1 MPTAWAFLLAG
12 LLLGPALG
20 PGYVLTYDMVWVP
33 DLALRSD
40 FLGLGSGLPRAVP
53 SDAVVAVLD
62 ELVPGDLLQKLV
74 LVGALGLAGMGARRL
89 VPADSLTAQ
98 LAATSFYVW
107 SPFVAERLG
116 IGHWPLLLTYAALPW
131 LYDAAR
137 RARAGEPTTPAT
149 VLWLGLASL
158 SAAGGV
164 IAGFFAMCC
173 VVGRRRGAVRRSAVV
188 AAAVV
193 AVNAPWMVAGA
204 LHGSGALSD
213 PSGVEAFAARGEGVL
228 PLPLTLLGLGGIWN
242 AEVVPGSRTGWAA
255 VVALVLT
262 VGVGVAGVR
271 RWSVRVRRRDRLG
284 LLAAAVGGILV
295 ALAGSVVPDAVAW
308 LVSSVPGGG
317 LVRDGSRF
325 VALVA
330 PLATS
335 IFGVGVAAVV
345 DRLPARGARIAVAS
359 ALVLAPLALM
369 PDLGMAL
376 GGRLQPA
383 DYPAEYAAA
392 RAAVEARRAGG
403 GKGGDVLLLPF
414 SSYRLPSWNDGRRT
428 LDPLGRYLTPDYLV
442 SDVLYVSDIPIAGE
456 DERAARVAELL
467 DEGLGTD
474 ELARALGEQ
483 GIAWVALDKEAAAVI
498 GDAAPSA
505 DLTDLPV
512 VHDGARIVVWELPRP
527 VPPTSSTGSA
537 VAVAV
542 AWCVAGGAL
551 VASAVLV
558 VVRFART
565 RSARPRK

>member
-1 MPTAWAFLLAG
+1 MP
-12 LLLGPALG
+12 
-20 PGYVLTYDMVWVP
+20 V
-33 DLALRSD
+33 
-40 FLGLGSGLPRAVP
+40 
-53 SDAVVAVLD
+53 
-62 ELVPGDLLQKLV
+62 
-74 LVGALGLAGMGARRL
+74 
-89 VPADSLTAQ
+89 
-98 LAATSFYVW
+98 
-107 SPFVAERLG
+107 
-116 IGHWPLLLTYAALPW
+116 
-131 LYDAAR
+131 
-137 RARAGEPTTPAT
+137 
-149 VLWLGLASL
+149 
-158 SAAGGV
+158 
-164 IAGFFAMCC
+164 
-173 VVGRRRGAVRRSAVV
+173 
-188 AAAVV
+188 
-193 AVNAPWMVAGA
+193 
-204 LHGSGALSD
+204 
-213 PSGVEAFAARGEGVL
+213 
-228 PLPLTLLGLGGIWN
+228 
-242 AEVVPGSRTGWAA
+242 SRTGWAA

>member
-1 MPTAWAFLLAG
+1 MQWRGWCP
-12 LLLGPALG
+12 
-20 PGYVLTYDMVWVP
+20 
-33 DLALRSD
+33 RS
-40 FLGLGSGLPRAVP
+40 P
-53 SDAVVAVLD
+53 
-62 ELVPGDLLQKLV
+62 
-74 LVGALGLAGMGARRL
+74 
-89 VPADSLTAQ
+89 
-98 LAATSFYVW
+98 
-107 SPFVAERLG
+107 
-116 IGHWPLLLTYAALPW
+116 
-131 LYDAAR
+131 
-137 RARAGEPTTPAT
+137 
-149 VLWLGLASL
+149 
-158 SAAGGV
+158 
-164 IAGFFAMCC
+164 
-173 VVGRRRGAVRRSAVV
+173 
-188 AAAVV
+188 
-193 AVNAPWMVAGA
+193 
-204 LHGSGALSD
+204 
-213 PSGVEAFAARGEGVL
+213 EA
-228 PLPLTLLGLGGIWN
+228 
-242 AEVVPGSRTGWAA
+242 
-255 VVALVLT
+255 
-262 VGVGVAGVR
+262 
-271 RWSVRVRRRDRLG
+271 
-284 LLAAAVGGILV
+284 
-295 ALAGSVVPDAVAW
+295 
-308 LVSSVPGGG
+308 G

-325 VALVA
+325 VALLA

-565 RSARPRK
+565 RPARPRK